1 MMEIDIAPRM
11 PAILQLTT
19 GQHVLREASGCDF
32 RIPERFKGAA
42 MRRAFLTTLLLMNLS
57 GTVWA
62 DLREKVSDRLWESS
76 QIIDALVNT
85 PEGALPKNLLER
97 AECVAVIP
105 RVKKF
110 AFGFGGRYGRGAVSC
125 RKDQGKGPWGPPSM
139 IALGGASFGLQLGGQ
154 STDLVMLFMTGDS
167 IKYLLRDKVTLGG
180 EVAAAV
186 GPLGREAS
194 AETSASLSAEILS
207 YSRSR
212 GLFAGIA
219 LKGAVLRPD
228 TDANKALYEK
238 SVSPNDLLVEGN
250 IAIPESAQKFVDM
263 LKTTTGVAN

>member
-1 MMEIDIAPRM
+1 MEIDIAALV
-11 PAILQLTT
+11 PAILQVTT
-19 GQHVLREASGCDF
+19 GRHVLSDGCGCDF
-32 RIPERFKGAA
+32 EIPERLKGAA
-42 MRRAFLTTLLLMNLS
+42 MRRAFLTTLLLVNLS
-57 GTVWA
+57 GTLWA
-62 DLREKVSDRLWESS
+62 DLPDKVADRLWESS
-76 QIIDALVNT
+76 QIIEALVNA
-85 PEGALPKNLLER
+85 PEGGLPKNLLER

-110 AFGFGGRYGRGAVSC
+110 AFGFGGRYGRGTVSC
-125 RKDQGKGPWGPPSM
+125 RKDQGNGPWGPPSM
-139 IALGGASFGLQLGGQ
+139 IALGGGSFGLQLGGQ
-154 STDLVMLFMTGDS
+154 STDLVMLFMTADS

-180 EVAAAV
+180 EVAAAL

-228 TDANKALYEK
+228 ADANKALYK
-238 SVSPNDLLVEGN
+238 KNVSPTDLLVEGD
-250 IAIPESAQKFVDM
+250 IGIPEVAQKFVDM
-263 LKTTTGVAN
+263 LKTATGVAN